1 MSHRTT
7 PTAAGERLTRRFAS
21 VEKGMTIQ
29 VYWTT
34 RCSGCAFKAQCTT
47 GKERRIRRWEHEAVL
62 ETMEERLRHKPEAMQ
77 HLIDGRDRQT
87 RRPRPLPDG

>member
-47 GKERRIRRWEHEAVL
+47 GKERRIRRW
-62 ETMEERLRHKPEAMQ
+62 
-77 HLIDGRDRQT
+77 
-87 RRPRPLPDG
+87 